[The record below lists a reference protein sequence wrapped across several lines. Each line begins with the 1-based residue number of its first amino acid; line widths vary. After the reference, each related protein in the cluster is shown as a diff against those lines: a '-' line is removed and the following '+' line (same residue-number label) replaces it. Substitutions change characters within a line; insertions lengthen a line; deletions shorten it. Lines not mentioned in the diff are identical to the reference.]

1 MIRKCTKLPDKFP
14 VTHEMVSV
22 SLERELTLEQEIEAG
37 NIYIIDFEVLD
48 GISPN
53 STDPCT
59 LQYLA
64 APICLLYKNAQNKI
78 LPIAIQL
85 GQSPGEDNPIF
96 LPTDGQYD
104 WLLAKI
110 WVRSADFQYHQ
121 TITHLLRTHLMT
133 EVFAIAMYRQ
143 LPAVHPVYKLLIPHI
158 RFTIA
163 INTKAREQ
171 LICECGIFDKANAT
185 GGGGHVQLVQKAVKN
200 LTFRSLCFP
209 DIIKSRGVDNTE
221 ELPTYFYRDDGY
233 RVWEA
238 TKR

>member
-1 MIRKCTKLPDKFP
+1 
-14 VTHEMVSV
+14 E
-22 SLERELTLEQEIEAG
+22 G
-37 NIYIIDFEVLD
+37 NIYIVDYEMLD

-53 STDPCT
+53 STDPST
-59 LQYLA
+59 PQYLA

-85 GQSPGEDNPIF
+85 GQTPGEDNPIF
-96 LPTDGQYD
+96 LPTDGEYD
-104 WLLAKI
+104 WLLAKM
-110 WVRSADFQYHQ
+110 WVRSIDFQYHQ
-121 TITHLLRTHLMT
+121 TVTHLLRTHLVT

-171 LICECGIFDKANAT
+171 LICKRGLFDKANST
-185 GGGGHVQLVQKAVKN
+185 GGGGHVQLVQRAVKS

-209 DIIKSRGVDNTE
+209 DIIKSRDLDNKE
-221 ELPTYFYRDDGY
+221 KLPGYFYRDDGY
-233 RVWEA
+233 SVWEA
-238 TKR
+238 IK